1 MRAAASVER
10 AVALA
15 TALVTALVTALAAVV
30 QPSHPT
36 RTTMLMPTQGGR
48 RSWADADC
56 SRRGA
61 AARS

>member
-1 MRAAASVER
+1 MRAAAAVER

-15 TALVTALVTALAAVV
+15 TALAAVV

-48 RSWADADC
+48 RST
-56 SRRGA
+56 G
-61 AARS
+61 